1 MFSTFSKP
9 ILCIY
14 DIMKNDMETVKINE
28 SELRKAISEAIASQM
43 NANEYQKYM
52 KELIDAY
59 RACWTLIGFWE
70 QLDRSKIRC
79 ASEEMMGLAGKL
91 ADSSFIDQVES
102 TICSE
107 IARAYREIYGKELT
121 DVVRYAC
128 HYGEAGQMNEEG
140 IHIKDE
146 NKGKFNA
153 TKERTGKSTEELT
166 HSKNPLTRKRANF
179 ARMAKRGWK
188 PLKNKD

>member
-1 MFSTFSKP
+1 
-9 ILCIY
+9 
-14 DIMKNDMETVKINE
+14 MKNDMETVKINE

-91 ADSSFIDQVES
+91 ADGSFIDQVES

-128 HYGEAGQMNEEG
+128 HYGEPGQMNEEG

-166 HSKNPLTRKRANF
+166 HSKNPVTRKRAIF
-179 ARMAKRGWK
+179 AQNAKKWK
-188 PLKNKD
+188 KN